1 MFKAKV
7 HVVWR
12 KKKKLLVLL
21 DTKSGSYFTLNNT
34 GQDLWMKHIVNDQ
47 PISEVIKEI
56 SAKYTNS
63 PGEAQILS
71 DCEKLIASWK
81 SNDLIEEKILG

>member
-1 MFKAKV
+1 MFKAQQ

-34 GQDLWMKHIVNDQ
+34 GQDLWMKHIVDGHPLDQ
-47 PISEVIKEI
+47 VVREI
-56 SAKYTNS
+56 SSRYVNS
-63 PGEAQILS
+63 PGEQQIFS
-71 DCEKLIASWK
+71 DCNKLIDDWR
-81 SNDLIEEKILG
+81 SNELIAEQS